1 MPACL
6 HQTAGMK
13 YTLRNV
19 PEEVDL
25 ALRARAERLG
35 KSLNEIAVLALA
47 ESTGHTIE
55 SPPRRDLG
63 DIIGAVPPDPGLND
77 ALCDQR
83 DSATCPNDEEGR

>member
-6 HQTAGMK
+6 HQCVGMK

-19 PEEVDL
+19 PEGVDR

-35 KSLNEIAVLALA
+35 KSLNEVAVLALA
-47 ESTGHTIE
+47 ESTGHTVE
-55 SPPRRDLG
+55 SRPRRDLA

-77 ALCDQR
+77 ALGDQR
-83 DSATCPNDEEGR
+83 EPPTEGND

>member
-1 MPACL
+1 
-6 HQTAGMK
+6 MK

-19 PEEVDL
+19 PEVVDR
-25 ALRARAERLG
+25 ALRARADRLG
-35 KSLNEIAVLALA
+35 KSLNEVAVLALA

-77 ALCDQR
+77 ALSDQR
-83 DSATCPNDEEGR
+83 ASATGKGDEDGR